1 MVGESETSVRGYR
14 RADGILSIELAE
26 ETARTEVNSWGVET
40 ACLVLRRLA
49 LAPIGDGVP
58 KVETVEAGVG
68 TETDSTDVE
77 MTEGY

>member
-1 MVGESETSVRGYR
+1 MP
-14 RADGILSIELAE
+14 
-26 ETARTEVNSWGVET
+26 GVET
-40 ACLVLRRLA
+40 ARLALVLRRLA
-49 LAPIGDGVP
+49 LALIGDGVP